1 MIQINPRIK
10 IYKKKGIKMDQVIVR
25 TKAELERAQE
35 NKVGIIRIEGDLANK
50 VRKGKTVA
58 KASGVT
64 IAAVAAA
71 LAATPF
77 TGGLSMVGLAPV
89 AALTGF
95 EIAAIIA
102 AASIGIAL
110 IVAVFKDY
118 EEIEAGDGKLVLRRR
133 SKD

>member
-1 MIQINPRIK
+1 MP
-10 IYKKKGIKMDQVIVR
+10 KKGNDMGRVIVR

-35 NKVGIIRIEGDLANK
+35 SKAEFICVEGDFANK

-64 IAAVAAA
+64 ITLVAAA

-110 IVAVFKDY
+110 LVAVFKDY

-133 SKD
+133 SKA

>member
-1 MIQINPRIK
+1 
-10 IYKKKGIKMDQVIVR
+10 MDQVIVR

-35 NKVGIIRIEGDLANK
+35 NKVEIIRIEGDLANK

-58 KASGVT
+58 KGSGVAL
-64 IAAVAAA
+64 AAIAAA

-77 TGGLSMVGLAPV
+77 TGGLSMLGIAPV
-89 AALTGF
+89 AAFTGF
-95 EIAAIIA
+95 EIVAIIA

-118 EEIEAGDGKLVLRRR
+118 EEIEAGEGKIILRRR
-133 SKD
+133 RKD

>member
-1 MIQINPRIK
+1 
-10 IYKKKGIKMDQVIVR
+10 MDQVIVR
-25 TKAELERAQE
+25 TKAELERAQSSKAE
-35 NKVGIIRIEGDLANK
+35 IIRIEGDLANK

-58 KASGVT
+58 KASGVALT
-64 IAAVAAA
+64 AIAAA

-77 TGGLSMVGLAPV
+77 TGGLSMLGAASV
-89 AALTGF
+89 AAVTGF

-118 EEIEAGDGKLVLRRR
+118 EEIEAGDGKLILRRR
-133 SKD
+133 SKN

>member
-1 MIQINPRIK
+1 
-10 IYKKKGIKMDQVIVR
+10 MDQVIVR
-25 TKAELERAQE
+25 TKAELESAQK
-35 NKVGIIRIEGDLANK
+35 NKAKIIRIEGELANK

-58 KASGVT
+58 KAT
-64 IAAVAAA
+64 PLA
-71 LAATPF
+71 LAAISVVVGASLTATPI
-77 TGGLSMVGLAPV
+77 TGGLSIVGIAPV
-89 AALTGF
+89 AAFTGF

-133 SKD
+133 SKN